1 MQPGRVDYNQA
12 RQQQQHQQQQLQQQ
26 QHNLYNQPAKVSP
39 FAPGQPPSF
48 VGSIGSGPAILT
60 NQAMNDMG
68 KGVPVQMLNPATRL
82 FIVEFKAGRT
92 DLFYTPDPTV
102 PMQLGDLVIV
112 EADRG
117 QDLGKIKEDKITVED
132 VRAFNIARKQEM
144 EINGPMSARI
154 KGALINILQGEAN
167 AEAGA
172 NPNPAAKP
180 VQREIMPKRI
190 FGKAGPADQQL
201 LTAKL
206 QDEAQSLALCQ
217 QRVKQKRLPMEVLD
231 AEYQW

>member
-1 MQPGRVDYNQA
+1 M
-12 RQQQQHQQQQLQQQ
+12 
-26 QHNLYNQPAKVSP
+26 SP
-39 FAPGQPPSF
+39 FAPGQAPSF
-48 VGSIGSGPAILT
+48 VGSIGSGPAPIT

-102 PMQLGDLVIV
+102 TLQLGDLVIV

-117 QDLGKIKEDKITVED
+117 QDLGKVKEDKITVDD
-132 VRAFNIARKQEM
+132 VRSFNLARKQEM
-144 EINGPMSARI
+144 DVHVHGAMSARI
-154 KGALINILQGEAN
+154 KGALTNILVGEAN
-167 AEAGA
+167 VEAGVNGP
-172 NPNPAAKP
+172 NPNPAVKA
-180 VQREIMPKRI
+180 VQRELMPKRI
-190 FGKAGPADQQL
+190 FGKAGPADRQL

-206 QDEAQSLALCQ
+206 QDEAQALALCQ